1 MTSLFVVYRMYP
13 QSWHNTIAVRWEI
26 YGCVPMVV
34 DTTVTVADVDVTTE
48 TSEDAEESD
57 EDAAPTTAANVML
70 LLLCASMAWP

>member
-26 YGCVPMVV
+26 YGCAPMPMVV
-34 DTTVTVADVDVTTE
+34 ETTEADVDVTTE

-70 LLLCASMAWP
+70 LLLCATMAWP